1 MFTLN
6 CTKKLAKRIPF
17 DFVDNPAPST
27 NKLGPWCANSF
38 NAGPYPMILFTNERT
53 LLSVVIPLKQAG
65 TFHDRF
71 LASLEV
77 LLHTIALSSHEIAP
91 ELAEMTSMQL
101 TNTAN
106 RSVLGSMNDFVYH
119 AKASLYESPRLSLE
133 ELSFNLCSFPCAPLK
148 YRYPREA
155 ALSVFAPPPLNV
167 LKLYT
172 V

>member
-71 LASLEV
+71 HASLEV

-91 ELAEMTSMQL
+91 ELAEMTTIQL
-101 TNTAN
+101 TTKTN
-106 RSVLGSMNDFVYH
+106 RSVLGSMNDFIYN
-119 AKASLYESPRLSLE
+119 AKVALYESPELTLE
-133 ELSFNLCSFPCAPLK
+133 ELSFNLSSIPCSPLK

-155 ALSVFAPPPLNV
+155 ALSVFAPPPPNV